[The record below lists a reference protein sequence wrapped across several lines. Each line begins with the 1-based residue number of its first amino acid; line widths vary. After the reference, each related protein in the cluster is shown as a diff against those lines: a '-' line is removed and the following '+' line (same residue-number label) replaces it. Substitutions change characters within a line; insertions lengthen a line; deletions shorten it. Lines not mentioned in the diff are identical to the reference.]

1 MSSDAQVALV
11 TGASRGIGRAIAVAL
26 AQTGRRVL
34 INYRARRDAAEET
47 LRLVTQ
53 AGGSGEIIQFDVT
66 DGPAVERA
74 VADVL
79 QRHGRVDVL
88 VNNAGVRSDMLMV
101 WMQAADWNKVLD
113 ANLTSFFHVTRLIVK
128 DMALRRSGRIVN
140 IASVSGLSGMAG
152 QVAYS
157 ASKAGLIGATQAL
170 AREVAKRNVTVN
182 AIAPGFIA
190 TNLTAPLVNDPKFD
204 EWVKQR
210 CPLARWGT
218 PEDIAWP
225 AVFLASAAADF
236 ITGQVLYVDGGWM
249 ATF

>member
-34 INYRARRDAAEET
+34 INYRARLDAAEET

-182 AIAPGFIA
+182 AIAPGFVETDMLDGLPKEELAKTIPMGRLGRPEEVA
-190 TNLTAPLVNDPKFD
+190 ALVVFL
-204 EWVKQR
+204 
-210 CPLARWGT
+210 CSPLAGY
-218 PEDIAWP
+218 
-225 AVFLASAAADF
+225 
-236 ITGQVLYVDGGWM
+236 ITGQVIAVNGGVI
-249 ATF
+249 

>member
-182 AIAPGFIA
+182 AIAPGFVETDMLDGLPKEELAKTIPMGRLGRPEEVA
-190 TNLTAPLVNDPKFD
+190 ALVVFL
-204 EWVKQR
+204 
-210 CPLARWGT
+210 CSPLAGY
-218 PEDIAWP
+218 
-225 AVFLASAAADF
+225 
-236 ITGQVLYVDGGWM
+236 ITGQVIAVNGGVI
-249 ATF
+249 